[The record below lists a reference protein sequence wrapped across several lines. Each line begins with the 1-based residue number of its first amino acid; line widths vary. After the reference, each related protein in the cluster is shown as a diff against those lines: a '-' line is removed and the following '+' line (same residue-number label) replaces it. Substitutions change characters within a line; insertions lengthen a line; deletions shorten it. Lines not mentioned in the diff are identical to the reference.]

1 MVANI
6 SNHGFIIIKL
16 SSAIIVILVLK
27 SFYNSVTY
35 RNELSYLN
43 SELDEFAQKSLNIDT
58 FLKYKLFFLRNR
70 NERNINCAEI
80 LKENA
85 LEFNRALTFNIESLR
100 QVTSEDYI
108 KMTRNCSAFIENR
121 GYIRH
126 HLTEEERKFPI
137 AYSILMY
144 KNVEQTERLLRA
156 IYRPQNVYCL
166 HVDLKSDEATY
177 TAMLRIARCF
187 DNIFMVKERIS
198 VVWGQMSVLEPELAC
213 MKALLRRN
221 KKWKYFINLT
231 GQEFP
236 LKTNYELVKIL
247 KAYNGA
253 NDVDGS
259 VVE

>member
-1 MVANI
+1 
-6 SNHGFIIIKL
+6 
-16 SSAIIVILVLK
+16 LK
-27 SFYNSVTY
+27 
-35 RNELSYLN
+35 
-43 SELDEFAQKSLNIDT
+43 
-58 FLKYKLFFLRNR
+58 NR
-70 NERNINCAEI
+70 NEENINCAEI

-85 LEFNRALTFNIESLR
+85 LEFNRALTFNIENLYKY
-100 QVTSEDYI
+100 TSEDYI
-108 KMTRNCSAFIENR
+108 EMTRNCSAFIANR
-121 GYIRH
+121 GYITH

-156 IYRPQNVYCL
+156 IYRPQNVYCI

-177 TAMLRIARCF
+177 KAMVKLTHCF
-187 DNIFMVKERIS
+187 NNLVMIKERIS
-198 VVWGQMSVLEPELAC
+198 VVWGEMSVLEPELLC
-213 MKALLRRN
+213 MKTLLQRN
-221 KKWKYFINLT
+221 KRWKYFINLT

-236 LKTNYELVKIL
+236 LKTNYELVSIL